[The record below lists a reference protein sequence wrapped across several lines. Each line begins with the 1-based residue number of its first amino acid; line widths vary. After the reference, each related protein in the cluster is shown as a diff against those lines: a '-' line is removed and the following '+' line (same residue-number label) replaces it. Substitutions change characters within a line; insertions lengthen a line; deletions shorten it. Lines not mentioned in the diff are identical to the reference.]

1 MADIEANVKS
11 NVGAVGQEAKDAA
24 GDFQIMGT
32 SVGAVGAKIKS
43 MAAIAKASFLTIG
56 GAIKATGVGALL
68 LAITALTSY
77 FKNTQR
83 GAEMLEKGMAG
94 LGAAMDVVTDLFS
107 SAGET
112 IVGAF
117 KDPKQA
123 VKDLWEALKKNLLN
137 RIEGM
142 IDGFKGLGKVIKSAL
157 NFDWDG
163 VNEGAK
169 EFNSS
174 LVQVATG
181 MDEVQRKDFVDGL
194 KAIGTEMNEDVKAA
208 MALKGKLQ
216 DIRREQMQF
225 TKEQA
230 QNRQDVA
237 KARLLAM
244 DESKTQ
250 EERLEAI
257 NSVMEDELK
266 MTANIIEMQKK
277 KIAAK
282 KEENSLGESMIE
294 DVEALTALEV
304 ELIDLT
310 TKSTMTQKRLMLE
323 VETLTNEMNADAKTK
338 EKARLKSKKQDAIA
352 LEKFKLTRLKDETD
366 EELKI
371 RMDAA
376 KKEIDL
382 AKKTAKEKETIAKAE
397 SKMKVAITKQAF
409 GLLGNLAGENVEAG
423 KAVAVAETIFNTQ
436 QGIMAAMGATSVAD
450 KLLPFPLR
458 LANAIGVGLMG
469 ANAVKTILST
479 SPSGGGGGG
488 GVSAA
493 ATPQTPA
500 PQMMSGSFDL
510 SGGIKPEPVKAF
522 VVTDE
527 MSNSQNQLANIRR
540 RATI

>member
-181 MDEVQRKDFVDGL
+181 MDEVQRKNFADGI
-194 KAIGTEMNEDVKAA
+194 KKIAKEINEESAAA
-208 MALKGKLQ
+208 MRLKGIMH
-216 DIRREQMQF
+216 DIRREEMEF
-225 TKEQA
+225 SKVQA
-230 QNRQDVA
+230 QTRQDVA

-244 DESKTQ
+244 DETKTQ

-338 EKARLKSKKQDAIA
+338 EKARLKSKKQDTIA

>member
-142 IDGFKGLGKVIKSAL
+142 IDGFKGLGKVIKS
-157 NFDWDG
+157 DG
-163 VNEGAK
+163 IKKIAK
-169 EFNSS
+169 E
-174 LVQVATG
+174 
-181 MDEVQRKDFVDGL
+181 
-194 KAIGTEMNEDVKAA
+194 INEESAAA
-208 MALKGKLQ
+208 MRLKGIMH
-216 DIRREQMQF
+216 DIRREEMEF
-225 TKEQA
+225 SKVQA
-230 QNRQDVA
+230 QTRQDVA

-244 DESKTQ
+244 DETKTQ

-338 EKARLKSKKQDAIA
+338 EKARLKSKKQDTIA

>member
-181 MDEVQRKDFVDGL
+181 MDEVQRKNFADG
-194 KAIGTEMNEDVKAA
+194 I
-208 MALKGKLQ
+208 
-216 DIRREQMQF
+216 
-225 TKEQA
+225 
-230 QNRQDVA
+230 
-237 KARLLAM
+237 
-244 DESKTQ
+244 
-250 EERLEAI
+250 
-257 NSVMEDELK
+257 
-266 MTANIIEMQKK
+266 K
-277 KIAAK
+277 KIAK
-282 KEENSLGESMIE
+282 
-294 DVEALTALEV
+294 
-304 ELIDLT
+304 
-310 TKSTMTQKRLMLE
+310 
-323 VETLTNEMNADAKTK
+323 
-338 EKARLKSKKQDAIA
+338 
-352 LEKFKLTRLKDETD
+352 
-366 EELKI
+366 
-371 RMDAA
+371 
-376 KKEIDL
+376 
-382 AKKTAKEKETIAKAE
+382 
-397 SKMKVAITKQAF
+397 
-409 GLLGNLAGENVEAG
+409 
-423 KAVAVAETIFNTQ
+423 
-436 QGIMAAMGATSVAD
+436 
-450 KLLPFPLR
+450 
-458 LANAIGVGLMG
+458 
-469 ANAVKTILST
+469 
-479 SPSGGGGGG
+479 
-488 GVSAA
+488 
-493 ATPQTPA
+493 
-500 PQMMSGSFDL
+500 
-510 SGGIKPEPVKAF
+510 
-522 VVTDE
+522 
-527 MSNSQNQLANIRR
+527 
-540 RATI
+540 

>member
-181 MDEVQRKDFVDGL
+181 MDEVQRKNFADGI
-194 KAIGTEMNEDVKAA
+194 KKIAKEINEESAAA
-208 MALKGKLQ
+208 MRLKGIMH
-216 DIRREQMQF
+216 DIRREEMEF
-225 TKEQA
+225 SKVQA
-230 QNRQDVA
+230 QTRQDVA

-244 DESKTQ
+244 DETKTQ

-338 EKARLKSKKQDAIA
+338 EKARLKSKKQDTIA

-527 MSNSQNQLANIRR
+527 MSNSQNQLANILYS
-540 RATI
+540 

>member
-1 MADIEANVKS
+1 
-11 NVGAVGQEAKDAA
+11 
-24 GDFQIMGT
+24 
-32 SVGAVGAKIKS
+32 
-43 MAAIAKASFLTIG
+43 
-56 GAIKATGVGALL
+56 
-68 LAITALTSY
+68 
-77 FKNTQR
+77 
-83 GAEMLEKGMAG
+83 
-94 LGAAMDVVTDLFS
+94 
-107 SAGET
+107 
-112 IVGAF
+112 
-117 KDPKQA
+117 
-123 VKDLWEALKKNLLN
+123 
-137 RIEGM
+137 
-142 IDGFKGLGKVIKSAL
+142 
-157 NFDWDG
+157 
-163 VNEGAK
+163 
-169 EFNSS
+169 
-174 LVQVATG
+174 
-181 MDEVQRKDFVDGL
+181 MDEVQRKNFADGI
-194 KAIGTEMNEDVKAA
+194 KKIAKEINEESAAA
-208 MALKGKLQ
+208 MRLKGIMH
-216 DIRREQMQF
+216 DIRREEMEF
-225 TKEQA
+225 SKVQA
-230 QNRQDVA
+230 QTRQDVA

-244 DESKTQ
+244 DETKTQ